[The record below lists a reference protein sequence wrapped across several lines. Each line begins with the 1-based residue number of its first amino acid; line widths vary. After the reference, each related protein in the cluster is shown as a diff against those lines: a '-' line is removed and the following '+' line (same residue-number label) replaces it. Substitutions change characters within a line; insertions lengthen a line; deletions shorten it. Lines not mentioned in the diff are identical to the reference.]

1 MTDIVPVFI
10 GYLFNLTHYK
20 LSTTK
25 SWQSPISTNNACDI
39 VIQCKNRVQR
49 VEINTSLTLI
59 RTLQQLHLYYIG
71 SRNMKTNANTP
82 HVTTIILPV
91 ALQQVKQK
99 QRLNSENLSALT
111 FPYI

>member
-39 VIQCKNRVQR
+39 VIQCKNRGQR

-59 RTLQQLHLYYIG
+59 RTLQQLHQYYIG

-82 HVTTIILPV
+82 PCNYHNIASSFTAGKTK
-91 ALQQVKQK
+91 AKAK
-99 QRLNSENLSALT
+99 
-111 FPYI
+111 